1 MKVDLSALKTLRE
14 QTEAPIGECREAL
27 EHAQGNLQ
35 RALAYL
41 RQKSAAVAQQKATRQ
56 AGEGAIGTYLHHD
69 HQLAALVEV
78 NCETDFVAKTSDFQA
93 FCGNLAKHVAA
104 MRPVYL
110 RREDVPA
117 ATREVESAQGTL
129 ETFVREHC
137 LLAQPFVL
145 DQGQTVGQ
153 CLEALIGKLRENI
166 VIRRFVRL
174 QVGE

>member
-1 MKVDLSALKTLRE
+1 MKVELSVLKTLRE
-14 QTEAPIGECREAL
+14 QTSAPIGECRAAL
-27 EHAQGNLQ
+27 EHAHGDVQ

-41 RQKSAAVAQQKATRQ
+41 RQQSAAVAQQKAAR
-56 AGEGAIGTYLHHD
+56 AVSEGGVGSYLHHN

-78 NCETDFVAKTSDFQA
+78 GCETDFVAKTAEFQA
-93 FCGNLAKHVAA
+93 FCRDLAKHVAA
-104 MRPVYL
+104 MRPAYL
-110 RREDVPA
+110 RREEIPA
-117 ATREVESAQGTL
+117 ATREAETAHGTL
-129 ETFVREHC
+129 ETFAREHC
-137 LLAQPFVL
+137 LLEQPFVL